1 MALQYF
7 HCNEMISRAILTMEQ
22 IIFIEIFILTEYTN
36 FKNTNMKFY
45 NLDTQFTFGKF
56 EGKTLKE
63 VIKIDVSYLEWC
75 STNLDHFY
83 LLDETIDLI
92 TKIQSDFR
100 LSATAKEVLEKK
112 YDTWE
117 TSQYDNNRDDD
128 YERPQS
134 YEDWLNDEF
143 GDEAETA
150 YWNMD

>member
-22 IIFIEIFILTEYTN
+22 IIFIEIFIPTEYTN

-83 LLDETIDLI
+83 LSDETIDLI

-100 LSATAKEVLEKK
+100 LSTTAKKVLEKK

-128 YERPQS
+128 YERPQN